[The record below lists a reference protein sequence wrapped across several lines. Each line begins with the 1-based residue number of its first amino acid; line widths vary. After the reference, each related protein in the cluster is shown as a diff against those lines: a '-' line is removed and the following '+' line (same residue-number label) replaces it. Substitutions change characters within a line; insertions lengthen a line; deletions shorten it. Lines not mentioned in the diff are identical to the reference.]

1 LHDFEDIVLK
11 ARDVLHM
18 VYFVDEDG
26 DGISLRQESIHN
38 TDDIALD
45 SDNDGRS
52 DRDELRHSVTVETN
66 GVAYEV
72 FTNPAIADFDEDG
85 LTDGEEAIA
94 ATDPRNVDTDGDG
107 RSDSEEVNQSWIFTD
122 WDGTEYEVLSSANWA
137 DIDGDGAND
146 LEEFNALTDPNAI
159 PFPQLDE
166 ARYSQIKGLLEQAI
180 VPMRLFTA
188 IASTQYAVANQ
199 DYARMAALAEHGLVS
214 QSALNAAR
222 ARRDSAKVYYDTA
235 NNALQTA
242 EAKLAA
248 QPVNDSQA
256 IEFLGEAHT
265 ILDEAFDELGAS
277 KPEELV
283 RAGALIGAWASE

>member
-1 LHDFEDIVLK
+1 MRRDGELYRPGAPLGITALEALQATLNVPAATADFTYRNVSNPEDTILRSKLVDVSGTRANDFSHWLVYTDSKSVSANPLHDFEDMVLK

-18 VYFVDEDG
+18 VYFVDK
-26 DGISLRQESIHN
+26 
-38 TDDIALD
+38 
-45 SDNDGRS
+45 
-52 DRDELRHSVTVETN
+52 
-66 GVAYEV
+66 
-72 FTNPAIADFDEDG
+72 
-85 LTDGEEAIA
+85 
-94 ATDPRNVDTDGDG
+94 DGDG
-107 RSDSEEVNQSWIFTD
+107 RSDSEEVHQSWIFTD
-122 WDGTEYEVLSSANWA
+122 WEGNEFEVFSSANWA

-146 LEEFNALTDPNAI
+146 LKEFNALTDPNAV
-159 PFPQLDE
+159 PFPSLDE
-166 ARYSQIKGLLEQAI
+166 ARYSEIQGLLEQAV
-180 VPMRLFTA
+180 VPLRLITA

-199 DYARMAALAEHGLVS
+199 DDARMALLAERGLVS
-214 QSALNAAR
+214 QSDLNAAR
-222 ARRDSAKVYYDTA
+222 AHRDSARVYYDTA

-265 ILDEAFDELGAS
+265 ILDESFDELGAS